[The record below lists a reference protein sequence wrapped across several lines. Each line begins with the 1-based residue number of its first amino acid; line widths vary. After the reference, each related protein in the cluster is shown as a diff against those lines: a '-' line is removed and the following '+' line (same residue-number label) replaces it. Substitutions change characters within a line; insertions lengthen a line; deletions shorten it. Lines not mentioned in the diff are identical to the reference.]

1 MHLYFKRAKASEVL
15 LGDPTYHR
23 ERLAQQLGAVM
34 DAEDVR
40 REVRAWLE
48 ANWNPEL
55 SLVEW
60 RNRLAD
66 SGWAAPTWP
75 ERWLGRG
82 LPVALGDVVAEEFE
96 RIGAVGTPTVA
107 A

>member
-1 MHLYFKRAKASEVL
+1 
-15 LGDPTYHR
+15 
-23 ERLAQQLGAVM
+23 M
-34 DAEDVR
+34 DAEQVR

-66 SGWAAPTWP
+66 SGWACPTWP
-75 ERWLGRG
+75 VEWLGRG
-82 LPVALGDVVAEEFE
+82 LPIALGDVVAEEFE
-96 RIGAVGTPTVA
+96 RIGAVGTPSGGGMTLA
-107 A
+107 APTIL